1 MTKATVTKT
10 MNKVANWTGEE
21 TIGYVRW
28 SCLPNKMKT
37 NWALETA
44 ITHGVAV
51 DFVGMAKESF
61 VKMTETEYTD
71 FLLQA

>member
-1 MTKATVTKT
+1 MTKATATKT

-28 SCLPNKMKT
+28 ACLPKKMQK
-37 NWALETA
+37 NWALKTA
-44 ITHGVAV
+44 IAHGVAV
-51 DFVGMAKESF
+51 DFVGMAKETF
-61 VKMTETEYTD
+61 AKMTETEYNE